1 MNRLLKAIEILQ
13 LHLRENNKVDTNKLD
28 TNKVNTNRVDTNKV
42 KSIDNS
48 HSVILSE
55 KTNNSYLLYSYYN
68 ANPHICKLYNF
79 QHKSKSSYCKA
90 CNNDKNYLIHLH
102 KVAYSKKNDTNK
114 LCIYLRKK
122 FDKIAKL
129 EELYKRE
136 FEEHTQFKEL
146 LKTQPTIYID
156 SKEKLAKYN
165 KKKKKI
171 QKQIVLENN
180 KLLAKR
186 VNYIILLKTIDV

>member
-13 LHLRENNKVDTNKLD
+13 LHLRENNKVKSID
-28 TNKVNTNRVDTNKV
+28 TNKVNT
-42 KSIDNS
+42 IDNS
-48 HSVILSE
+48 HSAILCE

-68 ANPHICKLYNF
+68 TNPHICKLYNF
-79 QHKSKSSYCKA
+79 QHKSNSNSKSKSSYCKA